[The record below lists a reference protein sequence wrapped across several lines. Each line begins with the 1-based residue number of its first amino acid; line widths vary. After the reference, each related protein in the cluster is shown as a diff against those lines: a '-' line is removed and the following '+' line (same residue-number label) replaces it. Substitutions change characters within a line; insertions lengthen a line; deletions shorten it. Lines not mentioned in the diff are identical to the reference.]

1 MQNRMSNAQEQ
12 YAEQSEQPDIKEHH
26 IELTDPNAN
35 SGTSTEIVSD
45 HEKLTHAIS
54 HIGSRIGELS
64 MNIIDTS
71 GTVGDVATDLSNNAA
86 AFSSLLS
93 SIEKVTDTNT
103 QITSVVENATAI
115 ACSVQ
120 EGLGESTASVEAIF
134 TSAAND
140 ISAMAISAKSVNS
153 EFEGVTQKITQVQ
166 GFSHGIQ
173 KIATE
178 TQMLAINAGIMAA
191 RAGDAG
197 KGFGI
202 VADAIRELAIQTA
215 TVSKDINQQL
225 EALTST
231 VSNLVKHGE
240 KNSQL
245 AEEAKLRTGKIDEEF
260 ARFREFGKQ
269 VETLTNS
276 INEISAPIAQNV
288 EVCSWTADTMRDL
301 DDEAKQNAAALLNT
315 STKFESLVSFTEEMI
330 LLIEESGIETED
342 TPIIQHCI
350 SQAHIVASLFEAAID
365 EGTIT
370 LSDLFDEH
378 YKPVVGTNP
387 EQVTTNFSNLT
398 DILLPPIQEAFLEID
413 PRIAFCA
420 AVDRNGYLPTH
431 NNKYSKPQTSD
442 PIWNA
447 ANCRNKRLFND
458 RTGFAAGRNTNPF
471 LLQTYRR
478 DMGGATFTMM
488 KDLSAPIYVKG
499 QHWGGLRVGFNI
511 TQT

>member
-1 MQNRMSNAQEQ
+1 MSNAQEQ
-12 YAEQSEQPDIKEHH
+12 YADQLGPPKAEIQP
-26 IELTDPNAN
+26 IELIENDNAGSN
-35 SGTSTEIVSD
+35 
-45 HEKLTHAIS
+45 EKLTHAIT
-54 HIGSRIGELS
+54 HVGSRIGELS
-64 MNIIDTS
+64 MNIVDTS
-71 GTVGDVATDLSNNAA
+71 GTVGDVAADLSNNAT
-86 AFSSLLS
+86 AFNSLLS

-103 QITSVVENATAI
+103 QITTVVENVTAI
-115 ACSVQ
+115 ASHVK

-134 TSAAND
+134 TNTTND
-140 ISAMAISAKSVNS
+140 IGAMADSAKSVNT

-166 GFSHGIQ
+166 GFSEGIQ

-202 VADAIRELAIQTA
+202 VADSIRELAVQTA

-225 EALTST
+225 DALTKT
-231 VSNLVKHGE
+231 VLNLVKHGE
-240 KNSQL
+240 KNAKL
-245 AEEAKLRTGKIDEEF
+245 AEEAKLRTSKIDEEF
-260 ARFREFGKQ
+260 SRFREFGTQ

-301 DDEAKQNAAALLNT
+301 DEEAKRNAAALSNT

-330 LLIEESGIETED
+330 LLIEQSGIETED

-350 SQAHIVASLFEAAID
+350 SQAKIVADLFESAVD
-365 EGTIT
+365 SGTIT
-370 LSDLFDEH
+370 ISDLFDEN
-378 YKPVVGTNP
+378 YKPIPGTNP
-387 EQVTTNFSNLT
+387 EQVTTNFSRLT
-398 DILLPPIQEAFLEID
+398 DTLLPKIQEAFLEID
-413 PRIAFCA
+413 PRVAFCA

-442 PIWNA
+442 PVWNA

-458 RTGFAAGRNTNPF
+458 RTGFAAGRNTQPF

-478 DMGGATFTMM
+478 DMGGATFTLM

-511 TQT
+511 S